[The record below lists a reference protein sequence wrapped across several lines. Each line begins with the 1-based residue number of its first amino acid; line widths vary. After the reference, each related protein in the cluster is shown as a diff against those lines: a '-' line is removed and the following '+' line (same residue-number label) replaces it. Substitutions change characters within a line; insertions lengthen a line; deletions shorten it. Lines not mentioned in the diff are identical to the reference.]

1 MDIKLSITSQVTP
14 VERRES
20 VLSQSEEEDAATEF
34 DAEAIIV
41 PPLPAEEREAAKPK
55 LRGRKLTVFPP
66 QSKDSELS
74 GLCSIM

>member
-1 MDIKLSITSQVTP
+1 VDIKLSITSQVAP

-20 VLSQSEEEDAATEF
+20 SVSQAEEEEASEF
-34 DAEAIIV
+34 DPEAIVV
-41 PPLPAEEREAAKPK
+41 PPRPLEEREAAKPK

-66 QSKDSELS
+66 QVKDSELS

>member
-1 MDIKLSITSQVTP
+1 MSITSQVAP

-20 VLSQSEEEDAATEF
+20 LISQSEDEEASEF
-34 DAEAIIV
+34 DAEAIVV
-41 PPLPAEEREAAKPK
+41 PARSADEREAAKPK

-66 QSKDSELS
+66 QNKDSELS